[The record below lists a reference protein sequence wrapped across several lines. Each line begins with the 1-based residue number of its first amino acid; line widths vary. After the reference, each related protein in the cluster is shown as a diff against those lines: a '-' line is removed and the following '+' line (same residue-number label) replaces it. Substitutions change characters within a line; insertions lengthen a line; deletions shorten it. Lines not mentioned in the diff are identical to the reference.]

1 MLTAEAPRAQ
11 RAPAPPETGRV
22 VLIAGGDAD
31 PHLLSLAKRALE
43 REIPVL
49 EFLTG
54 ADRTPSIAWDMEADT
69 LLLDGQEARPGA
81 GFLRYD
87 VFHTLA
93 DKRPAVEFRAQAWHT
108 ALHGWMLAHDDVRM
122 LNRGFSGLTNKPHVL
137 TVAAACGLR
146 IPRTLVTNDL
156 EMLDT
161 LQGSEGMIAKPV
173 PGGGFTQGVADLLRT
188 TPRREGKSAAP
199 AFVQNRLVA
208 PEVRIYGVGG
218 RFVPYH
224 VISDHLDYRADD
236 DSRVE
241 PLPVEQIDAGVL
253 AGMSRL
259 MDRLRM
265 EYGAADFK
273 TDADTGELVFME
285 INSGPMFAGFDRVSS
300 NAVSD
305 AILDYLTR

>member
-1 MLTAEAPRAQ
+1 MFTVPAAPAF
-11 RAPAPPETGRV
+11 RAPAPPATDRL
-22 VLIAGGDAD
+22 VLIAGGEAD

-43 REIPVL
+43 REVPVL

-54 ADRTPSIAWDMEADT
+54 ADRTPSITWDMQGDT
-69 LLLDGQEARPGA
+69 LLLDGQEVRPGA

-122 LNRGFSGLTNKPHVL
+122 LNRGFGGLTNKPHVL
-137 TVAAACGLR
+137 TIAAACGLA
-146 IPRTLVTNDL
+146 IPRTIITNDL
-156 EMLDT
+156 QMLD
-161 LQGSEGMIAKPV
+161 GMPGAEAMIAKPV
-173 PGGGFTQGVADLLRT
+173 PGGGFTQGVGELLQT
-188 TPRREGKSAAP
+188 TPRREGRSAAP
-199 AFVQNRLVA
+199 AFVQQRLVA

-218 RFVPYH
+218 RFIPYR
-224 VISDHLDYRADD
+224 VVSDLLDYRADED
-236 DSRVE
+236 TRVE
-241 PLPVEQIDAGVL
+241 PMSVEEVDTAVL
-253 AGMSRL
+253 TGLALL
-259 MDRLRM
+259 MDRLRL

-273 TDADTGELVFME
+273 TDAETGELVFME
-285 INSGPMFAGFDRVSS
+285 INSGPMFAGFDRVSN

>member
-1 MLTAEAPRAQ
+1 MLTAPAARTQ
-11 RAPAPPETGRV
+11 RAPAPPETDRL
-22 VLIAGGDAD
+22 VLIAGGEAD
-31 PHLLSLAKRALE
+31 PHLLSLARRAME
-43 REIPVL
+43 REIPVV

-54 ADRTPSIAWDMEADT
+54 ADRTPSIAWDMQTDT

-93 DKRPAVEFRAQAWHT
+93 DRRPAVEFRAQAWHT

-122 LNRGFSGLTNKPHVL
+122 LNRGFGGLTNKPHVL
-137 TVAAACGLR
+137 TVAAACGLAV
-146 IPRTLVTNDL
+146 PRTLVTNDL
-156 EMLDT
+156 ELLDAMP
-161 LQGSEGMIAKPV
+161 GAEAMIAKPV
-173 PGGGFTQGVADLLRT
+173 PGGGFTQGVGDLLRT

-199 AFVQNRLVA
+199 AFVQQRLVA

-218 RFVPYH
+218 RFIPYR
-224 VISDHLDYRADD
+224 VVSDQLDYRADD
-236 DSRVE
+236 GSRVE

-253 AGMSRL
+253 TGLARL
-259 MDRLRM
+259 MDRLRLD
-265 EYGAADFK
+265 YGAADFK
-273 TDADTGELVFME
+273 ADAETGELVFME
-285 INSGPMFAGFDRVSS
+285 VNSGPMFAGFDRVSG

>member
-1 MLTAEAPRAQ
+1 MLTAPAAHPPRAS
-11 RAPAPPETGRV
+11 APPETDRL
-22 VLIAGGDAD
+22 VLIAGGEAD
-31 PHLLSLAKRALE
+31 PHLLSLSRRAME

-54 ADRTPSIAWDMEADT
+54 ADRTPSITWDMQADT

-122 LNRGFSGLTNKPHVL
+122 LNRNFGGLTNKPHVL
-137 TVAAACGLR
+137 TVAAACGLQV
-146 IPRTLVTNDL
+146 PRTIITNDL
-156 EMLDT
+156 AMLDAMP
-161 LQGSEGMIAKPV
+161 GAEEMIAKPV
-173 PGGGFTQGVADLLRT
+173 PGGGFTQGVGELLRT
-188 TPRREGKSAAP
+188 TPRREGRSAAP
-199 AFVQNRLVA
+199 AFVQQRLVA

-218 RFVPYH
+218 RFIPYR
-224 VISDHLDYRADD
+224 VVSDLLDYRADED
-236 DSRVE
+236 ALVE
-241 PLPVEQIDAGVL
+241 PLPVEEIDAGVL
-253 AGMSRL
+253 AGLARL
-259 MDRLRM
+259 MDRLRL

-273 TDADTGELVFME
+273 TDADTGGLVFME
-285 INSGPMFAGFDRVSS
+285 INSGPMFAGFDRVSN
-300 NAVSD
+300 NAVSN